1 MEITAR
7 IIPAKFSIDIFS
19 LKINQ
24 ATKAD
29 KATLDKFNT
38 GNSCALESALD
49 SKDLKIK
56 NILK

>member
-7 IIPAKFSIDIFS
+7 IIPAKFSIEIFS

-38 GNSCALESALD
+38 GNS
-49 SKDLKIK
+49 
-56 NILK
+56 